1 VEVILLEKV
10 HNLGELG
17 DTVRVKPGYG
27 RNFLIPN
34 RIAIPATPDNV
45 KEIEAKRAE
54 LEAAQAEARKAAEA
68 RAEALTGKRA
78 VVEARAGAEGKLFG
92 SVGTQEIAASF
103 AAQGVEVEKKE
114 VRLPDGPLREVGLFV
129 VNLHLFADV
138 ECDVEVAVIPEGG
151 SVDEL
156 IARIEAAKA
165 QAEAER
171 AEDEAAERAREARAA
186 AVEAEGDDD
195 EGVVT
200 AEAETDR
207 DAEE

>member
-1 VEVILLEKV
+1 MEVILLEKV

-34 RIAIPATPDNV
+34 RVAIPATPENI

-54 LEAAQAEARKAAEA
+54 LEAAQAEARRAAEA
-68 RAEALTGKRA
+68 RVAALTGKRA

-92 SVGTQEIAASF
+92 SVGTQEIAAAF
-103 AAQGVEVEKKE
+103 AQQGVEVEKKE
-114 VRLPDGPLREVGLFV
+114 VRLPEGPLREVGLFT

-156 IARIEAAKA
+156 LARIEAARA
-165 QAEAER
+165 QAEAEA
-171 AEDEAAERAREARAA
+171 AEDEAAARAA
-186 AVEAEGDDD
+186 AEA
-195 EGVVT
+195 
-200 AEAETDR
+200 AEAAAEPAEDLGAETD
-207 DAEE
+207 

>member
-1 VEVILLEKV
+1 MEVILLEKV

-34 RIAIPATPDNV
+34 RVAIPATPENI

-54 LEAAQAEARKAAEA
+54 LEAAQAEARRAAEA
-68 RAEALTGKRA
+68 RVAALTGKRA
-78 VVEARAGAEGKLFG
+78 VVEARSGAGGKLFG
-92 SVGTQEIAASF
+92 SVGTQEIAAAF
-103 AAQGVEVEKKE
+103 AEQGVEVEKRE
-114 VRLPDGPLREVGLFV
+114 VRLPEGPLREVGLFT

-156 IARIEAAKA
+156 LARIEAARA
-165 QAEAER
+165 QAEAEA
-171 AEDEAAERAREARAA
+171 AEDEAAARAA
-186 AVEAEGDDD
+186 EAA
-195 EGVVT
+195 
-200 AEAETDR
+200 AEAAETADEPG
-207 DAEE
+207 AEAD

>member
-1 VEVILLEKV
+1 MEVILLEKV

-34 RIAIPATPDNV
+34 RVAIPATPENI

-54 LEAAQAEARKAAEA
+54 LEAAQAEARRAAEA
-68 RAEALTGKRA
+68 RVAALTGKRA

-92 SVGTQEIAASF
+92 SVGTQEIAAAF
-103 AAQGVEVEKKE
+103 AEQGVEVEKRE
-114 VRLPDGPLREVGLFV
+114 VRLPEGPLREVGLFT

-156 IARIEAAKA
+156 LARIEAARA
-165 QAEAER
+165 QAEAEA
-171 AEDEAAERAREARAA
+171 AEDEAAARAA
-186 AVEAEGDDD
+186 EAAQEAA
-195 EGVVT
+195 ET
-200 AEAETDR
+200 AEEPGAEAD
-207 DAEE
+207 